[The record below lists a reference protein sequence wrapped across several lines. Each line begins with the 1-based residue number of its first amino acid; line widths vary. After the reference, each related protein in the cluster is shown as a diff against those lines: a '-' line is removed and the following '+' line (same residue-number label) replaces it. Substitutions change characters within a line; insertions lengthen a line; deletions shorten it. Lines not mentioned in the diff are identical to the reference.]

1 MHLEQAFIKHTGNSA
16 RPLAVGGFKIT
27 VLASTEELSPKV
39 GDGLIFQAAVA
50 A

>member
-1 MHLEQAFIKHTGNSA
+1 MLPRPKEIYRASALQSGDGN
-16 RPLAVGGFKIT
+16 
-27 VLASTEELSPKV
+27 ASELSPKV